1 MKNSQTTKEGNRQ
14 FIKHLIK
21 VILKMVD
28 EPRVMFMDIPS
39 SKTPRSVSPMS
50 PSPGRDR
57 SVGFFDLLTRR
68 FGRRSHDDIC
78 YEHHGEEDSRSS
90 STDSCSSTSGRLS
103 VSKKNRH
110 NSNLELTCSS
120 DSSSNN
126 SADTS
131 NTESRSHRRSTS
143 SLRRAFQSISISS
156 RSLSC
161 SSTTQS
167 KESTKQKKAKKTP
180 PPKRTILR
188 QPVSYTYLKGM
199 SGLPTQRVPRSSVC
213 SHYMHR

>member
-1 MKNSQTTKEGNRQ
+1 M
-14 FIKHLIK
+14 
-21 VILKMVD
+21 KMVD
-28 EPRVMFMDIPS
+28 EPRVIFMDIPS
-39 SKTPRSVSPMS
+39 SKSRSVSPMS

-90 STDSCSSTSGRLS
+90 STDSCSSTSGRLT
-103 VSKKNRH
+103 VNTKNRH
-110 NSNLELTCSS
+110 NSNLEVSCSS

-131 NTESRSHRRSTS
+131 NTESRIHRRSTS
-143 SLRRAFQSISISS
+143 SLRRAFQNISLSS

-161 SSTTQS
+161 SSTTPC
-167 KESTKQKKAKKTP
+167 KESAKQKKAKKTP
-180 PPKRTILR
+180 PPKRILR

-213 SHYMHR
+213 SHHMHR

>member
-1 MKNSQTTKEGNRQ
+1 M
-14 FIKHLIK
+14 
-21 VILKMVD
+21 KMVD

-39 SKTPRSVSPMS
+39 SKSRSVSPMS

-57 SVGFFDLLTRR
+57 SVGFFDLISRR

-78 YEHHGEEDSRSS
+78 YENHGEEDSRSS
-90 STDSCSSTSGRLS
+90 STDSCSSTSDRLAIS
-103 VSKKNRH
+103 TKNTKNRH
-110 NSNLELTCSS
+110 NSNLELSCSS
-120 DSSSNN
+120 DSSSSN

-143 SLRRAFQSISISS
+143 SLRRAFQNISLSS

-161 SSTTQS
+161 SSTTQI
-167 KESTKQKKAKKTP
+167 KESSKQKKTKKTP
-180 PPKRTILR
+180 PPKRILR
-188 QPVSYTYLKGM
+188 QPISYTYLKGM

-213 SHYMHR
+213 SHYTHR

>member
-1 MKNSQTTKEGNRQ
+1 M
-14 FIKHLIK
+14 
-21 VILKMVD
+21 KMVD
-28 EPRVMFMDIPS
+28 EPRVIFMDIPS
-39 SKTPRSVSPMS
+39 SKSRSVSPMS

-78 YEHHGEEDSRSS
+78 YEHHGGEEDSRSS
-90 STDSCSSTSGRLS
+90 STDSCSSTSGRLAITT
-103 VSKKNRH
+103 KNRH
-110 NSNLELTCSS
+110 NSNLELSCSS

-126 SADTS
+126 STDTS
-131 NTESRSHRRSTS
+131 KTESRSHRRSTS
-143 SLRRAFQSISISS
+143 SLRRAFQNITLSS

-161 SSTTQS
+161 SSTTQC
-167 KESTKQKKAKKTP
+167 KESSKQKKTKKSPT
-180 PPKRTILR
+180 PKRILR